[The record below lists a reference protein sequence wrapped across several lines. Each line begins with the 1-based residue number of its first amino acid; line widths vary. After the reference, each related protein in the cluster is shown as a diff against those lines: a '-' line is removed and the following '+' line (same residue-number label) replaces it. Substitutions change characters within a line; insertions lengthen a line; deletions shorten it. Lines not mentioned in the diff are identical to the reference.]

1 MSTGWPSGSEMP
13 NRAVVA
19 ARGLLVNGGHEVA
32 RGRKSHA
39 TDDANAAGRRARA
52 VTGVELQRLRRC
64 LGHFATGVTVVT
76 TRQGDTVHG
85 ATVNAFT
92 AVSLEPP
99 LVLVSLDRRSTAC
112 GYLENAWFCV
122 NVLNADQEDLAQ
134 HFAGRPVG
142 LEEVSWVDPEGV
154 PRLAGTLAHL
164 VCSPWASYDGGDH
177 VLHVGE
183 VREFDVARGTPLIFY
198 RGDLRELG
206 DTLDQAAWMGSL
218 DCPEG
223 ATMFTGLSG
232 QR

>member
-1 MSTGWPSGSEMP
+1 MGG
-13 NRAVVA
+13 RAD
-19 ARGLLVNGGHEVA
+19 
-32 RGRKSHA
+32 A
-39 TDDANAAGRRARA
+39 TDHANAAQHGTRR
-52 VTGVELQRLRRC
+52 VTGVELGRLRRC

-76 TRQGDTVHG
+76 TRRGAAVHG

-112 GYLENAWFCV
+112 AYLENAWFCV
-122 NVLNADQEDLAQ
+122 NVLSADQEDLAQ

-183 VREFDVARGTPLIFY
+183 VQEFDVSRGRPLIFY
-198 RGDLRELG
+198 QGDLRELG